1 MTRCTACGAG
11 NPEGASFCNACG
23 KRLEAAPTA
32 DPGAGTRTL
41 SGERRVVTMLFCD
54 VRGSTAMAEE
64 LDPEDW
70 TDVMNE
76 AFGHLIAPVV
86 RYEGTVARLM
96 GDAILAF
103 FGAPTAHEDDP
114 QRAVMAGLEIVSSI
128 AAFRQQVARERGL
141 DLNVRVGS

>member
-1 MTRCTACGAG
+1 MEAIVRTMTLCPSCGAE
-11 NPEGASFCNACG
+11 NPEGARFCNACG
-23 KRLEAAPTA
+23 ERLEPTSATGREAP
-32 DPGAGTRTL
+32 

-64 LDPEDW
+64 LDAEDL

-76 AFGHLIAPVV
+76 AFAHLIAPVV
-86 RYEGTVARLM
+86 RHEGTVARLM

-114 QRAVMAGLEIVSSI
+114 QRAVMA
-128 AAFRQQVARERGL
+128 
-141 DLNVRVGS
+141 